1 VVVVVNLIETSSPS
15 QTSILNQQNAMLL
28 EEYKERLAP
37 EQVVLL
43 SRLMGGWQLTDSAT
57 TSLYDYF
64 EF

>member
-43 SRLMGGWQLTDSAT
+43 SRLIGG
-57 TSLYDYF
+57 
-64 EF
+64 